1 MSMDKYVRRQAVMA
15 GLTRNLEDLYKER
28 ESLLITL
35 KMLDKMIEKH
45 ENFLEVLEKEDDDG

>member
-28 ESLLITL
+28 ESVITTL

-45 ENFLEVLEKEDDDG
+45 ENFLELLEDDEDN